1 MDESSSEHPMVR
13 STEQINIG
21 AAHRMVL
28 TFLSRSIF
36 PNIVFIPGLF
46 YLKVVG
52 FPIFSQDGQTKCL
65 FAEVVEA
72 RPLSL

>member
-1 MDESSSEHPMVR
+1 MVR

-21 AAHRMVL
+21 AAYRMVL
-28 TFLSRSIF
+28 TFLSRSIL

-46 YLKVVG
+46 YLKVVD

-72 RPLSL
+72 RPLGL